1 MHLSAHFGLV
11 HLSNPRLGSV
21 GPYWPSWVKPGM
33 TSPHFEPAV
42 ENAPRRFQGERVI
55 VPSKIFSPEE
65 HKVGQT
71 AVQADQIVEATEMD
85 IPYRDI
91 ADG

>member
-1 MHLSAHFGLV
+1 MVVRRTQCHQKGKV
-11 HLSNPRLGSV
+11 HR
-21 GPYWPSWVKPGM
+21 WPVSWALLERNKTEV
-33 TSPHFEPAV
+33 SC
-42 ENAPRRFQGERVI
+42 ENAPRRFQGKRVI

-85 IPYRDI
+85 IPYRNI